1 MGCSAG
7 ICRRKDFEW
16 ADSLSRIALRDVRAF
31 FSKFR
36 KTMVYVKR
44 EPINLLSGP

>member
-7 ICRRKDFEW
+7 ICRRKDFEG
-16 ADSLSRIALRDVRAF
+16 ADSLSRIALRDFRAF

-44 EPINLLSGP
+44 EPIYFLSGP